1 MKQKS
6 TLAQNLVTKRKEAKL
21 TQSQTAEWLG
31 IKHKRYA
38 AWEEGRAVPPND
50 YLLKLAHRYSTT
62 VDELLK
68 AKEDDNSSTDK
79 EVQQ

>member
-6 TLAQNLVTKRKEAKL
+6 TLAQNLITKRKEHGL
-21 TQSQTAEWLG
+21 TQAKTAERMG

-38 AWEEGRAVPPND
+38 AWEESRAVPSNIF
-50 YLLKLAHRYSTT
+50 LLILAEMFGTT
-62 VDELLK
+62 VDDLLK